1 MRENPTRRWRA
12 CATGSAT
19 LAMVLMVTACGT
31 TPPVYTDASPPKLQR
46 ACQAVDEATGLQM
59 TEIDRAWCRG
69 MMQAWYSETRYTRPD
84 PADQFTGPS
93 QLRYLQAKTI
103 DCRGTADAYELT
115 GADRWEAVMRCLVI
129 VRGR

>member
-1 MRENPTRRWRA
+1 M
-12 CATGSAT
+12 G
-19 LAMVLMVTACGT
+19 L
-31 TPPVYTDASPPKLQR
+31 TP
-46 ACQAVDEATGLQM
+46 
-59 TEIDRAWCRG
+59 
-69 MMQAWYSETRYTRPD
+69 RPD
-84 PADQFTGPS
+84 PADQFTGTS

>member
-1 MRENPTRRWRA
+1 MREDPTRRQRT

-31 TPPVYTDASPPKLQR
+31 KPPVYTDASPPKLQR

-69 MMQAWYSETRYTRPD
+69 MMQAWYSETPVHAARP
-84 PADQFTGPS
+84 
-93 QLRYLQAKTI
+93 
-103 DCRGTADAYELT
+103 
-115 GADRWEAVMRCLVI
+115 
-129 VRGR
+129 GRSIHRH

>member
-59 TEIDRAWCRG
+59 TEIDRASTHVNSG
-69 MMQAWYSETRYTRPD
+69 AGDPEMLGEDDQSAGRPKAN
-84 PADQFTGPS
+84 P
-93 QLRYLQAKTI
+93 K
-103 DCRGTADAYELT
+103 ADAAESRT
-115 GADRWEAVMRCLVI
+115 EGAAGVQSGRH
-129 VRGR
+129 RGAPRRSGPD

>member
-31 TPPVYTDASPPKLQR
+31 TPPVYTDAS
-46 ACQAVDEATGLQM
+46 
-59 TEIDRAWCRG
+59 
-69 MMQAWYSETRYTRPD
+69 
-84 PADQFTGPS
+84 
-93 QLRYLQAKTI
+93 
-103 DCRGTADAYELT
+103 
-115 GADRWEAVMRCLVI
+115 ADRWEAVMRCLVI